1 MRELNENL
9 FKGCIKRKISFTA
22 STFVKF
28 LITGTVAISLTACG
42 GGGGG
47 GGSSSSGGNGS
58 SGDNN
63 SGNDYVIVY
72 PEIEQIKAEIDIE
85 NENKIFDENIVKK
98 KVEFNYAGLKVSKNS
113 EVAIQK
119 EKNIDISGEKGITG
133 VVVSDSSKVTNEG
146 NIKVSSDYLSKDIL
160 RDASSENIIKYM
172 SKGML
177 VTNKSTGINEGTIE
191 IKGSTVGILAY
202 GKGSTGINNGTIK
215 LVGDKSKNNLEKI
228 PTIGMASM
236 KDGKVV
242 NNRIIEIKNENS
254 NLLNIGMYGEHNAE
268 IINEKTGVIDITG
281 KAIGMMI
288 DGKNGAKNI
297 ATNKGNIKIS
307 TEYLPELSE
316 EDDTYDTVNKYMPNI
331 SSGIFVIDKATGENN
346 GTIEIEGS
354 AAGVITTGKKSLGV
368 NRGDI
373 KVTSKEGSTFDELPS
388 IGMISSNNG
397 KVVNEG
403 NIIGAVSGAM
413 GMLTSEGELLNKGT
427 IQFTEG
433 NDNYGLAVKNG
444 VAENSETG
452 RITISSSEK
461 KHSASEGITVER
473 EGKAINKGKIEI
485 TNNSVSQDQYYD
497 MAMHGWEGSELVNA
511 ETGIINISG
520 ITEGMVV
527 NGIKGGENKAIN
539 NGIINI
545 DTTKLY
551 GTEGKATSGMVAKNG
566 GEIENNKL
574 ITGKGQNIIGM
585 NGFNNNNETINTIIN
600 NGDIELSG
608 TEIKGIYGSGKVDIT
623 NNGIIHLNIAKE
635 TTNLYGTKTPYG
647 TAGIWI
653 ENGEAVNEVNGKI
666 VIDNK
671 AENYADGVF
680 INENGGKFTNKGL
693 IEINGGYGA
702 GIDTGYVPYIDGV
715 NRPELQKE
723 AIAINDKTGVIRV
736 TGTSDFN
743 EMYGMIADGPKA
755 SIINRGEINANG
767 KNSFGMGTYGGA
779 TAENYGTIV
788 MNGKLHI
795 DKTNITSDTFKG
807 MSAEGEKGQIT
818 NNGTIELKHTI
829 DLINPYDD
837 KGLEPNITKNAIGME
852 ASNGA
857 IAINN
862 KDIIGQGEITGM
874 SAENSSIA
882 KNAGNIKLTSI
893 HYDGKVEWDQDIITK
908 KYPSYTVGLYGTGN
922 ETKVENIGVI
932 DIIGDGAAIKAVDE
946 AIGSNSG
953 EINLS
958 SQILEVEGNHETQY
972 TFPKGLEARGTG
984 TVENL
989 EDGKI
994 NINGHAVGIRVRDN
1008 GKGYNYGI
1016 INISSNN
1023 YARGMEVRENGY
1035 VENHGDIIFN
1045 SGEGMGIRVKNN
1057 GTAENFGRIYV
1068 KDNSYGIAI
1077 LLDADD
1083 IVSNSAS
1090 ATNNGNITV
1099 IGTNSIGMQAFN
1111 SCTVTNGK
1119 DGIINVNGQGSYGM
1133 QATGV
1138 GAIANNYGIINVGD
1152 EASGGMVATEGGYI
1166 YNNGVI
1172 NIDKAHSFDTQED
1185 AENFAMQIDG
1195 TSTMKNEGTINTNAD
1210 IKVEASGIYVIGT
1223 NRNGSYGR
1231 ISARNMNLDGD
1242 VIVETDIV
1250 RGDYKKEH
1258 ILENVVEA
1266 EDIKLGEDVKF
1277 ESNSL
1282 LYNASAEKDV
1292 FGNLD
1297 AKLERN
1303 SNNISDFTDKKFVN
1317 VSSIFDDYINNEE
1330 EYNKL
1335 SSVEKDVV
1343 DTIFDYSTSENS
1355 LKSAINQVTGTEY
1368 LNIQRQIFDI
1378 KNSFRKFDSSLI
1390 STLDNHD
1397 FNFQFIGEYSDISSK
1412 NGISGY
1418 ESKMTGFNG
1427 AAKLSENLYGVLG
1440 YGYSDIDYD
1449 GNSDGKIQ
1457 TIHTGIYKDSIV
1469 QEYNLRTGVYGE
1481 YNFHENNR
1489 GIFDKNAESDFNSY
1503 LVGVS
1508 GEVNKKYGKELYIQP
1523 SLSLDIAYGNI
1534 ENFNE
1539 SKANGFNLKV
1549 DEENYTSILPKIK
1562 MDLGREFTNS
1572 KVFASIGY
1580 SYELGDMDKDMTIE
1594 LLNKKADVKN
1604 NEMEHGQFD
1613 ISVGGSLNIN
1623 DLSLNAEVGKEFGR
1637 RDREYVRAGF
1647 SYRF

>member
-28 LITGTVAISLTACG
+28 LITGTVALSLTACG

-47 GGSSSSGGNGS
+47 GGSSSSG
-58 SGDNN
+58 
-63 SGNDYVIVY
+63 SGNNGGSGSNVVTTY
-72 PEIEQIKAEIDIE
+72 PEINNIKPEKIIDKDG
-85 NENKIFDENIVKK
+85 NFDENIVIDKAQL
-98 KVEFNYAGLKVSKNS
+98 NYAGLKVTNNSNVVFSRARTIRVAGEQGVTGVLVSNNSKIVN
-113 EVAIQK
+113 K
-119 EKNIDISGEKGITG
+119 GDIKVTTNYLHEDKLGNDENFSNVVKYIGKGIFVTDNSTG
-133 VVVSDSSKVTNEG
+133 LNEG
-146 NIKVSSDYLSKDIL
+146 N
-160 RDASSENIIKYM
+160 
-172 SKGML
+172 
-177 VTNKSTGINEGTIE
+177 IE
-191 IKGSTVGILAY
+191 IKGSSTGVLAY
-202 GKGSTGINNGTIK
+202 GKGSIGINKKNIKIASDRGSTNKEFPTVGMMGMAGAKAINEGIIEGSVYGAMGMLGYQGELVNKGTIQLNENDNYGMVVQK
-215 LVGDKSKNNLEKI
+215 GTIENSETGKIILSHGVSGDNNTAMEV
-228 PTIGMASM
+228 SS
-236 KDGKVV
+236 GKAV
-242 NNRIIEIKNENS
+242 NKGKIEINNEYIYANYDYP
-254 NLLNIGMYGEHNAE
+254 NMDFDDIADIGIYGSDGAE
-268 IINEKTGVIDITG
+268 IINEKTGVINISGSTV
-281 KAIGMMI
+281 GMMI
-288 DGKNGAKNI
+288 DGEDGGNNKAVNNGVINI
-297 ATNKGNIKIS
+297 ASNEIPVDADNLIPSVGMAV
-307 TEYLPELSE
+307 
-316 EDDTYDTVNKYMPNI
+316 ED
-331 SSGIFVIDKATGENN
+331 SGIIENNYLITGNSTSVVAMGSMNSGKGENIVTNNGVIQLSGSDLHGMQNLVGNGNMTNNQLIELKGSGLYGMQGVGKLTNN
-346 GTIEIEGS
+346 GTIKLNIEKIDENNYFSVGM
-354 AAGVITTGKKSLGV
+354 
-368 NRGDI
+368 DI
-373 KVTSKEGSTFDELPS
+373 WEADAT
-388 IGMISSNNG
+388 NNG
-397 KVVNEG
+397 K
-403 NIIGAVSGAM
+403 II
-413 GMLTSEGELLNKGT
+413 
-427 IQFTEG
+427 
-433 NDNYGLAVKNG
+433 
-444 VAENSETG
+444 
-452 RITISSSEK
+452 
-461 KHSASEGITVER
+461 
-473 EGKAINKGKIEI
+473 
-485 TNNSVSQDQYYD
+485 
-497 MAMHGWEGSELVNA
+497 
-511 ETGIINISG
+511 
-520 ITEGMVV
+520 
-527 NGIKGGENKAIN
+527 
-539 NGIINI
+539 
-545 DTTKLY
+545 
-551 GTEGKATSGMVAKNG
+551 
-566 GEIENNKL
+566 
-574 ITGKGQNIIGM
+574 
-585 NGFNNNNETINTIIN
+585 
-600 NGDIELSG
+600 
-608 TEIKGIYGSGKVDIT
+608 
-623 NNGIIHLNIAKE
+623 
-635 TTNLYGTKTPYG
+635 
-647 TAGIWI
+647 
-653 ENGEAVNEVNGKI
+653 
-666 VIDNK
+666 IDNK
-671 AENYADGVF
+671 IGTYVEGVA
-680 INENGGKFTNKGL
+680 IDEDGGKFTNKGL

-755 SIINRGEINANG
+755 SIINRGEINVNG

-874 SAENSSIA
+874 SAANGSIA
-882 KNAGNIKLTSI
+882 KNTGNIRLTSI
-893 HYDGKVEWDQDIITK
+893 HYDGKVEWDPDIITK

-922 ETKVENIGVI
+922 GTKVENTGVI
-932 DIIGDGAAIKAVDE
+932 DIIGDGVAIEAVDE

-1068 KDNSYGIAI
+1068 KDNSYGIAT

-1083 IVSNSAS
+1083 IVGNS

-1223 NRNGSYGR
+1223 NRDGSYGR

-1427 AAKLSENLYGVLG
+1427 AVKLSENLYGVLG

-1489 GIFDKNAESDFNSY
+1489 AIFDKNAESDFNSY

-1508 GEVNKKYGKELYIQP
+1508 GEVSKKYGKELYIQP

-1534 ENFNE
+1534 ESFNE
-1539 SKANGFNLKV
+1539 SKADGFNLKV
-1549 DEENYTSILPKIK
+1549 DEENYTSVLPEIK
-1562 MDLGREFTNS
+1562 VDLGREFTNF
-1572 KVFASIGY
+1572 KVFTSLGY
-1580 SYELGDMDKDMTIE
+1580 SYEFGDMEKDMTIE

-1623 DLSLNAEVGKEFGR
+1623 DLSLNAEIGKEFGR